1 MNTYVLTL
9 WRPTMKATFLLQG
22 LIKEDQ
28 EVSMVRYSPFRA
40 HIRKGECSNGCPANW
55 RTERESESCALPLSL
70 KKRNGQRLERGR
82 DSDSLFLWMATIMGL
97 SSGWRYSRTGVPT
110 RSWGR
115 YPNRG
120 TARSSTSWKRQL
132 GVWLVVNILLSR
144 GMRGAER
151 GNERKWCYFS
161 IKFFQNVVKNGFFFN
176 QKCTLISRVH
186 SLCDEQ
192 TAGLRVSH
200 VRVSEREQVGGQS
213 ERVVLHITT
222 RWDVSTDATK
232 HGLLLGAVRWWRD

>member
-1 MNTYVLTL
+1 
-9 WRPTMKATFLLQG
+9 MKATFLLQG

-28 EVSMVRYSPFRA
+28 EVSMVRYSPLRA

-70 KKRNGQRLERGR
+70 KKINGQRLERGR
-82 DSDSLFLWMATIMGL
+82 ESDSLFLWMATIMGL

-132 GVWLVVNILLSR
+132 GVWLVVNILLSG

-151 GNERKWCYFS
+151 GNERERVYFS
-161 IKFFQNVVKNGFFFN
+161 IKFFQNVVKNWCVLN
-176 QKCTLISRVH
+176 KKNVPSYPECTLSAMSR
-186 SLCDEQ
+186 Q
-192 TAGLRVSH
+192 QGW
-200 VRVSEREQVGGQS
+200 G
-213 ERVVLHITT
+213 
-222 RWDVSTDATK
+222 
-232 HGLLLGAVRWWRD
+232 